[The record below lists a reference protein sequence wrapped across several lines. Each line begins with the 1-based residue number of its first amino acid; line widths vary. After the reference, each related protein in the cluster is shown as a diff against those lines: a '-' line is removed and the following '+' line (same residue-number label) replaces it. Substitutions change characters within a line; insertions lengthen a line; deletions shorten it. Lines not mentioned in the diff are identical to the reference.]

1 MAGIKSILV
10 HVDATP
16 QSVARLQ
23 ITYQLA
29 ARHGARI
36 TALFGATPD
45 TERRSFA
52 YSAAAALG
60 DESEWH
66 AAAHEEARTRLQ
78 ECVGDEGPPI
88 TWCDVVADSIT
99 HGFVAEAAYADL
111 LVVGQQAAV
120 PPAGAAP
127 PGFVESIIFDSG
139 RPTLVIPAAVRSG
152 SVGRRVLVAW
162 DGSAPAARVLTSAL
176 AFLQRAEQIDVVSW
190 SEHPRRA
197 PFSRVDVGGYLR
209 AHGIP
214 ARLQQR
220 KATGRIADELAALAT
235 SLAADLVVM
244 GCYGHNR
251 MSERI
256 FGGTSRTALATLPF
270 PLLVSH

>member
-16 QSVARLQ
+16 QSLARLE
-23 ITYQLA
+23 ITCQLA
-29 ARHGARI
+29 ARHEARI

-45 TERRSFA
+45 TEHRSFA
-52 YSAAAALG
+52 YSAAATLG

-66 AAAHEEARTRLQ
+66 AAAHDEARTRLQ
-78 ECVGDEGPPI
+78 HCVDGAGPPI

-127 PGFVESIIFDSG
+127 PGFVESIILDSG
-139 RPTLVIPAAVRSG
+139 RPTLVIPAALRNG
-152 SVGRRVLVAW
+152 SVGQRVLVAW
-162 DGSAPAARVLTSAL
+162 DGSAPAGRVLTSAL
-176 AFLQRAEQIDVVSW
+176 AFLQRAEQVDVVSW
-190 SEHPRRA
+190 SEHPRSA
-197 PFSRVDVGGYLR
+197 PFSRVDVGGYLG
-209 AHGIP
+209 AHGIS

-220 KATGRIADELAALAT
+220 KATRRIVDELAAMAT